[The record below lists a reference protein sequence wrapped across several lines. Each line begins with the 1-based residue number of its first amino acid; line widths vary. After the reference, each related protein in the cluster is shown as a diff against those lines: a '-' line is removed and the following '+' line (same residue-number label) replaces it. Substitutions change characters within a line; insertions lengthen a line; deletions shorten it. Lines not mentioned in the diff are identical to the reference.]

1 MSVDKQNAKLSELN
15 RRVENLEAEVII
27 LKALVSGLSERLL
40 AQSDLALRASKQTG
54 RLIKILEDAQQ
65 RGKL

>member
-15 RRVENLEAEVII
+15 RRVENLEAEVLI

-40 AQSDLALRASKQTG
+40 AQGDLALRASKQTG
-54 RLIKILEDAQQ
+54 RLIKILEDAKQ